1 MGPPRASLTFCAAS
15 ASARPRR
22 LGRTAA
28 RSRRLRTFASI
39 CAERRRLRAGPY
51 GQPALPEGV
60 GRARGRARQ
69 EGARCRRG
77 LTSAAAGAGPGPCR
91 PPARRSRQAP
101 QSPRWRPQPSLAR
114 SGQSGAAC
122 RGAPAAPPANQN
134 ADERRAAARDKDPA
148 RAGPLRSFFLRAGAA
163 GPPLPSPPLPPA
175 PPPERPRAARD
186 SGKAREGPGVER
198 VGLDVCC
205 SDRTSTKLGEK

>member
-1 MGPPRASLTFCAAS
+1 MP
-15 ASARPRR
+15 ARPH
-22 LGRTAA
+22 LG
-28 RSRRLRTFASI
+28 SGWG
-39 CAERRRLRAGPY
+39 RAGAVP
-51 GQPALPEGV
+51 PA
-60 GRARGRARQ
+60 
-69 EGARCRRG
+69 
-77 LTSAAAGAGPGPCR
+77 R